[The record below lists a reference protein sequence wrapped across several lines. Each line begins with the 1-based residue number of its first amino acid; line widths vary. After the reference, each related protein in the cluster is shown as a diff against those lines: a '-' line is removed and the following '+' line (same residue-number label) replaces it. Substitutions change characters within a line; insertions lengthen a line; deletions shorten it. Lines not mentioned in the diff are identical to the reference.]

1 MSRKLT
7 IAAALWLV
15 GGILATGSS
24 TMAAGGVDDLVKK
37 AEKAII
43 DGKYKDAVAVLD
55 QAIAAAPDRTDL
67 YGLRA
72 KANDERGEM
81 DKALEDANKMIQ
93 VAPNEAD
100 GYLIRA
106 GIYRR
111 NEKYPEALADA
122 NKAIELDPKS
132 VDAYYMRS
140 DIYHDMGKTAE
151 AKADE
156 AKANQLDH

>member
-1 MSRKLT
+1 MSRKLS
-7 IAAALWLV
+7 IAAALWLIV
-15 GGILATGSS
+15 GIVATGLNA
-24 TMAAGGVDDLVKK
+24 MAAGGVDDLVKR

-43 DGKYKDAVAVLD
+43 DGKYKDAVAALD
-55 QAIAAAPDRTDL
+55 QAIAAAPDRSDL

-72 KANDERGEM
+72 KANDERGNM
-81 DKALEDANKMIQ
+81 DKALEDANKMIEM
-93 VAPNEAD
+93 APSDAE
-100 GYLIRA
+100 GYIIRA

-122 NKAIELDPKS
+122 SKAIELNPKS

-151 AKADE
+151 SKADE
-156 AKANQLDH
+156 TKANQLDR

>member
-15 GGILATGSS
+15 GGFLASGSS
-24 TMAAGGVDDLVKK
+24 AMAAGVDDLVKK

-43 DGKYKDAVAVLD
+43 DGKYKDAVAALD
-55 QAIAAAPDRTDL
+55 QAIATAPDRTEL

-72 KANDERGEM
+72 KANDERGDM

-93 VAPNEAD
+93 MAPNDSE

-111 NEKYPEALADA
+111 NEKFPEALADA

-151 AKADE
+151 SKADE